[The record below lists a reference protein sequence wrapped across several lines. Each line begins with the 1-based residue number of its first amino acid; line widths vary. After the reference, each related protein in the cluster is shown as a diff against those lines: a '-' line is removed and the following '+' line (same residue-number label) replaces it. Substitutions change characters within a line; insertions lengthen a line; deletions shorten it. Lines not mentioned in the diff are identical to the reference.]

1 MEVNKWHYTFGLMQ
15 KLKSTLEPA
24 DFSRAEFQEDE
35 EAGRSPRLQSWEVQM
50 FNLNEY
56 SKFLEAYKENLVGSN
71 DLNEE
76 LKVNYRVQ
84 KLMLFYPLKDKTTFS
99 TYLKNDEC
107 FKLMGTTKYILEN
120 VENYPTYNSKEMRNL
135 AKFLLNEYFTN
146 VKIPNSRD
154 DALVEGGY
162 KLLADFIGQKKF
174 QKLKEKHNNVHFN
187 IDSLEFV

>member
-1 MEVNKWHYTFGLMQ
+1 
-15 KLKSTLEPA
+15 
-24 DFSRAEFQEDE
+24 
-35 EAGRSPRLQSWEVQM
+35 M